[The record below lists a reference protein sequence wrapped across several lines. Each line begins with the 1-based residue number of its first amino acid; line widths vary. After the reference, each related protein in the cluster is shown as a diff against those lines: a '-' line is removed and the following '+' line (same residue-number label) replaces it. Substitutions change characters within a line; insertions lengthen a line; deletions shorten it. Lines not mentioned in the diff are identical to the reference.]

1 MLRKVFRLICLL
13 VFLTLLNGQAMAV
26 EKSRSYVQ
34 SLTFET
40 SQKST
45 IIEINFKNTIDYSH
59 DKLKNPERIYF
70 DFRASHID
78 PEFKNLVQN
87 TKENANFKNIKVAK
101 NKSNVVRMVIELRP
115 TTLVNLDSGGK
126 QLRIRLSK
134 SEEPD
139 LIENFYRAESTKTKN
154 KIWETEKYIIVID
167 PGHGGRDPGAVGRKG
182 TREKDINLAIAK
194 KLKNRINKEP
204 NMKAVLTREED
215 KYVKLFNRVKLARKL
230 KPTMFIS
237 IHADGAKNR
246 KASGSS
252 VFILPLKGEKVSSR
266 YAERVSLKENQVDLL
281 YDPDIDKRE
290 PVVRDTL
297 ADLTQNHTARL
308 SQQLG
313 TKVLKQLGR
322 VNNLHKK
329 KVEKANFAVLKA
341 IDVCSILVETA
352 FLSNRTE
359 EKELKSKKYQAKIA
373 NAIFLGVK
381 DFLSSTPPE
390 QLGVKLSKQ

>member
-134 SEEPD
+134 SEDPD

-204 NMKAVLTREED
+204 NMKAVLTREKD